1 MILDLKEGAI
11 IRDYKVIS
19 LLGEGGM
26 GKVWLVE
33 DTMLG
38 RKLALKVLS
47 PQMAMDNSLVERFT
61 QEARIQQK
69 LKHDN
74 IVSLIA
80 FFQEAG
86 TYYIAMEYAPGIS
99 LKQLIGRTGPITSER
114 AVPMMLQILS
124 ALAYTHSLGIIHR
137 DIKPS
142 NIMIDPDNQDHVMIM
157 DFGIAKAVQDYGK
170 THTGSQIGT
179 VYYMSPE
186 QVKDSKRVD
195 HRTDIF
201 SAGIT
206 FYEILTGRVPYDTGT
221 DSSFA
226 IQTAIV
232 NEPLPDPRQIYKFIP
247 DYLVQMLQKMC
258 AKDVGERFTDCNEI
272 LDYLDEDDEEE
283 FIPQDYGLQVER
295 EDAEPQ
301 EVKMERAKIV
311 SQIWV
316 YIGYFF
322 IAFCAILILRNCAGL
337 LSS

>member
-1 MILDLKEGAI
+1 MILDLKEGAV

-26 GKVWLVE
+26 GKVWLAE
-33 DTMLG
+33 DMMLG

-47 PQMAMDNSLVERFT
+47 PQMAMDGSLVERFT

-99 LKQLIGRTGPITSER
+99 LKQLISGIGPIPSER
-114 AVPMMLQILS
+114 AVPIMEQILN
-124 ALAYTHSLGIIHR
+124 ALAYTHSLGIVHR

-142 NIMIDPDNQDHVMIM
+142 NIMIDTENSDHVMIM

-201 SAGIT
+201 SAGVT
-206 FYEILTGRVPYDTGT
+206 FFEMLTGRVPYDTGT
-221 DSSFA
+221 DSSFQ

-232 NEPLPDPRQIYKFIP
+232 NDPLPDPREIYPYIP
-247 DYLVQMLQKMC
+247 EYLVQMLQTMC
-258 AKDVGERFTDCNEI
+258 AKEANDRYADCSTV
-272 LDYLDEDDEEE
+272 LDFLFKDDEEE
-283 FIPQDYGLQVER
+283 YVTNQELGLEMEPADQESEEVKAER
-295 EDAEPQ
+295 E
-301 EVKMERAKIV
+301 KIV
-311 SQIWV
+311 STIWG
-316 YIGYFF
+316 YIGYFL
-322 IAFCAILILRNCAGL
+322 ILFCAIMVLRTCANM
-337 LSS
+337 